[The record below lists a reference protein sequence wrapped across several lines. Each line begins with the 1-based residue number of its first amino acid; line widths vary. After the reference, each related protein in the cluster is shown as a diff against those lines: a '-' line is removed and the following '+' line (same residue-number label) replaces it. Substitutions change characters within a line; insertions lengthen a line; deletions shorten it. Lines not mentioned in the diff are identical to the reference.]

1 MFFFR
6 MNGPEIRLRVR
17 ALVTFVS
24 CSASYEFPSCIF
36 RILSVNGFSYQ
47 AASFLSDKHIQRQE
61 NYIPEAILSQ
71 KQSAETT
78 TNPEKKNKQKA
89 KSNRGISRP
98 LLHAKQLLIHAN
110 ARSNKSL
117 CNNKQANRLFLLAS
131 SWRKVSRVTSLATRT
146 SLGRTC
152 MLRVDGGAEIRTGV

>member
-47 AASFLSDKHIQRQE
+47 AASFLSDKHIQTQE

-78 TNPEKKNKQKA
+78 TNPGKKINKKQNPTEEYLAHSYMPSSYSFMQMQEATNPSAITSKQTGC
-89 KSNRGISRP
+89 SC
-98 LLHAKQLLIHAN
+98 LHPAGG
-110 ARSNKSL
+110 R
-117 CNNKQANRLFLLAS
+117 FL
-131 SWRKVSRVTSLATRT
+131 V
-146 SLGRTC
+146 
-152 MLRVDGGAEIRTGV
+152 